1 MVKTP
6 SSLETKSRCWTFF
19 LNGIFLGCIFPKI
32 TKKIQL
38 YKKKKV
44 YPKISQIFCQKV
56 KKIVGGKNF
65 QSWIL
70 RVQFQH
76 SLGLGFRNV
85 QNMKVLI

>member
-1 MVKTP
+1 MG
-6 SSLETKSRCWTFF
+6 FF
-19 LNGIFLGCIFPKI
+19 WAVFFQKLQ
-32 TKKIQL
+32 KKFNFTR
-38 YKKKKV
+38 KKKF

>member
-38 YKKKKV
+38 YKKKKIL
-44 YPKISQIFCQKV
+44 P
-56 KKIVGGKNF
+56 KNF
-65 QSWIL
+65 PNFLSKSEKNCWGKKFPIL
-70 RVQFQH
+70 D
-76 SLGLGFRNV
+76 S
-85 QNMKVLI
+85 